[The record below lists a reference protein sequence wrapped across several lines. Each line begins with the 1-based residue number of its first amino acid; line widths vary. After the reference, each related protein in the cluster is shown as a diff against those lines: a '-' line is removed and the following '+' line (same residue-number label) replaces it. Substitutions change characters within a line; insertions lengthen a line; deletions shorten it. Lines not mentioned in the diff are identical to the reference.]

1 MSQIIR
7 NEYRTIQAKNNMKYK
22 GLIIQI
28 SIFSD
33 HLKWKDC
40 QILMWIGTAHG
51 LFIWHHIIFYGN
63 VVHIS
68 DKFHSP
74 I

>member
-1 MSQIIR
+1 MFKTKLVSLYYSKNGWMSQIIR

-33 HLKWKDC
+33 HLK
-40 QILMWIGTAHG
+40 
-51 LFIWHHIIFYGN
+51 
-63 VVHIS
+63 
-68 DKFHSP
+68 
-74 I
+74 